1 VRLSDLRSCYEIWNL
16 HGFI

>member
-1 VRLSDLRSCYEIWNL
+1 VRLSDLLSCYEIWNL